1 MEYRGKSYTILQ
13 AVEPDTWKWTVD
25 LDDQN
30 AKSGTAK
37 TRAAAMTSVVMLVDK
52 ALARR
57 K

>member
-13 AVEPDTWKWTVD
+13 GVEPDTWKWTVD

-30 AKSGTAK
+30 AKSGAAK

>member
-13 AVEPDTWKWTVD
+13 GVEPDTWKWTVD

-30 AKSGTAK
+30 AKSGTAN

>member
-1 MEYRGKSYTILQ
+1 MKYRGKSYSILQ
-13 AVEPDTWKWTVD
+13 SVEPDTWKWTVD